1 MNSKTLRKSILFNLL
16 AIIFYILLQINNYG
30 TDQFSSE
37 SEKYFIDNFSNEI
50 PNINNCNLDYYNF
63 SNHINKSSIN
73 FKKVRYRKMITIN
86 KDCFGKIA
94 YSNLTPGKNF
104 DTIEQKEYLEFGVY
118 QKLGLNLWIYEKTFI
133 YFVFLLFVLFIAQ
146 IIFKNTNLYYLFLSL
161 IFLYCLYVFSVEN
174 MFINSGQKYFPNIGT
189 SSFEI
194 LNKWNLS
201 NG

>member
-1 MNSKTLRKSILFNLL
+1 
-16 AIIFYILLQINNYG
+16 
-30 TDQFSSE
+30 
-37 SEKYFIDNFSNEI
+37 
-50 PNINNCNLDYYNF
+50 
-63 SNHINKSSIN
+63 
-73 FKKVRYRKMITIN
+73 MITMN

-146 IIFKNTNLYYLFLSL
+146 IVFKNTNLYYLFLSL

-194 LNKWNLS
+194 LNRWNLS